1 MEKERCAKCVADRNV
16 CKNCRDNPIYADY
29 PTRSYFI
36 PYNPVCPRGYTN
48 CVNDPAY
55 ILYTNPNY
63 YKKVYRNMTPAQA
76 IFVEDG
82 CIDSVKKDPNEK
94 KYYCYDDEDK

>member
-1 MEKERCAKCVADRNV
+1 M
-16 CKNCRDNPIYADY
+16 
-29 PTRSYFI
+29 